1 MRDKFTVY
9 SLQFTVLLLLFLYP
23 IPYSLTLVFATHT
36 PSSSA
41 GVSIGEHFGFGDIK
55 SLGEG
60 TSRLVMPFFSLAA
73 VVVILYFLLG
83 AFRYLRAGG
92 NKEEVE
98 GARQM
103 ITHAIIG
110 FILLMFAFFILQ
122 FLLSALF
129 KTPGFDT
136 FRIIGP

>member
-1 MRDKFTVY
+1 MRRF
-9 SLQFTVLLLLFLYP
+9 SILLAQVD
-23 IPYSLTLVFATHT
+23 IS
-36 PSSSA
+36 
-41 GVSIGEHFGFGDIK
+41 ENFGFGDIK

-60 TSRLVMPFFSLAA
+60 TSRLVTPAFAVSAAA
-73 VVVILYFLLG
+73 VVIFFLLG

-103 ITHAIIG
+103 IQHAIIG
-110 FILLMFAFFILQ
+110 FVLLMAAFLVLQ

-129 KTPGFDT
+129 GVTGFQ
-136 FRIIGP
+136 IIQTQ